1 MAAGEMRARPERSAL
16 LFGPERSGL
25 ETDDVALAQAILTV
39 PVNTDFGSLN
49 LAKAVI
55 LAAYEWSKQAGQ
67 PGMVYDNYEGPASQA
82 SFDGLVGQG
91 NYSLHVVGFYPI
103 PARLSPSQRSIRQL
117 LDRSGSR
124 GQEYRQQHGNVT

>member
-39 PVNTDFGSLN
+39 PVNPDFGSLN
-49 LAKAVI
+49 LAQAVI

-67 PGMVYDNYEGPASQA
+67 PEMVIDNYEGPASR
-82 SFDGLVGQG
+82 SEERRVGKECV
-91 NYSLHVVGFYPI
+91 STC
-103 PARLSPSQRSIRQL
+103 RSRWSP
-117 LDRSGSR
+117 
-124 GQEYRQQHGNVT
+124 YH